1 VFPNIM
7 KWFCTAVLL
16 VALLSWRV
24 SPAYELP
31 LNVAISFGAIAVILQ
46 AVTAKRYWWASG
58 FVVIALLFNPVL
70 PVAKT
75 ASLSYLVL
83 IATCAAFALSIR
95 ALKTRPLL
103 TIPSI
108 VGQRGSESL

>member
-1 VFPNIM
+1 M

-31 LNVAISFGAIAVILQ
+31 LNIAISFGAIAVILQ
-46 AVTAKRYWWASG
+46 AVAAKQYLWALG
-58 FVVIALLFNPVL
+58 FVVIALLFNPIL
-70 PVAKT
+70 PVAKS
-75 ASLSYLVL
+75 ASFSYFAL
-83 IATCAAFALSIR
+83 IAACATFALSIR

-108 VGQRGSESL
+108 VGQRGSEAL

>member
-31 LNVAISFGAIAVILQ
+31 LNIAISFGAIAVILQ
-46 AVTAKRYWWASG
+46 ALNAKQYLWALG
-58 FVVIALLFNPVL
+58 FFVIALLFNPVV
-70 PVAKT
+70 PVAT
-75 ASLSYLVL
+75 DAGFSYLAL
-83 IATCAAFALSIR
+83 TAACATFALSTR

-108 VGQRGSESL
+108 MGPRGSEAL

>member
-31 LNVAISFGAIAVILQ
+31 LNIAISFGAIAVILQ
-46 AVTAKRYWWASG
+46 ALNAKQYLWAFG
-58 FVVIALLFNPVL
+58 FGAIALLFNPVV

-75 ASLSYLVL
+75 ASFSYLAL
-83 IATCAAFALSIR
+83 IAACAAFAISIR